1 MRRQGTAGLAMGV
14 VALVV
19 SRVCALD
26 PEPVTDP
33 LITGAAP
40 AGEVAV
46 ATAMAASVRS
56 HLAAERSSANR
67 SLWGWSVIG
76 IGSGVYAGLALA
88 GSAGGGPATE
98 SVAWVGAVAGVVGVA
113 RALMRTREVTRL
125 DRRLGS
131 DVDRAAGSPAVP
143 LGSETQAAIDRELRS
158 RLTALRSSARGALR
172 AGCVLP
178 VLLAGIG
185 AYGVSSG
192 GAGGDALAGLGIGG
206 ALVIGAPSML
216 SYVGLQGR
224 LARMED
230 LVARWDRALAGGR

>member
-1 MRRQGTAGLAMGV
+1 MILMVTRALAQ
-14 VALVV
+14 APESSTDLSLVG
-19 SRVCALD
+19 A
-26 PEPVTDP
+26 TP
-33 LITGAAP
+33 L
-40 AGEVAV
+40 GEVAV
-46 ATAMAASVRS
+46 YPAMAADLRS
-56 HLAAERSSANR
+56 HLAAERSSASR
-67 SLWGWSVIG
+67 GLWGWSIIG

-98 SVAWVGAVAGVVGVA
+98 SVAWVGAIAGVVGVT
-113 RALMRTREVTRL
+113 RALMRSREVAKL
-125 DRRLGS
+125 DRRLAS
-131 DVDRAAGSPAVP
+131 DLDRAGSSPTVMLVP
-143 LGSETQAAIDRELRS
+143 ETRAAIDRELRS

-185 AYGVSSG
+185 AYGVASG

-224 LARMED
+224 MARMED